1 MKEYDND
8 YEEKPA
14 SKKGLIISVAIFVA
28 AIVILII
35 AFIPKKKASSGMPG
49 APAAP
54 SSAPAATAP
63 APVMKRNAVAV
74 KVVTANPVDMQA
86 YVTTNGEVETQTSID
101 VFPSIGG
108 KIVQMN
114 VSLGSTVKKG
124 DVIAYVDPSEPGSY
138 YSNSPIVAPISGS
151 ILTTPLKTGQKV
163 NVSSV
168 ITRIGDINNLQITA
182 KVPERYVA
190 DLKIGQKAEIR
201 LEAYPDDIFS
211 AKVVKISPVVDPSTR
226 TKEIILNFTKADSK
240 INAGMFARV
249 KLYTTVYSNVI
260 SINQDSIV
268 NNNDDYFLY
277 VVKEDNTVERR
288 KVTLGA
294 NIDGY
299 YQILTGIEDGEIV
312 VTEGMLTLY
321 EGAEVNIIQ

>member
-35 AFIPKKKASSGMPG
+35 AFIPKKKVSSGLPG

-277 VVKEDNTVERR
+277 VVREDNTVERR

>member
-28 AIVILII
+28 AIIILII
-35 AFIPKKKASSGMPG
+35 AFIPKKKASAGMPG